1 MAKIVKNYT
10 LTVLKPVNKDAI
22 KDIRA
27 IKQERVGMRIIPTD
41 IMRLELGIGLIPLV
55 NKDLRSNL
63 PERIKRIRREI
74 EEETGICMPIV
85 HIVDNIELKEFE
97 YSFYIRGKEM
107 VKYEIKRNKY
117 LCIDDG
123 SVKNKV
129 EGKEIKDPTF
139 GLPAILINKNQIKEA
154 ADAGYTIADAPGI
167 IAVNLKYLIKKEIC
181 KIFTYDNSK
190 YILKKVSEKNPLLV
204 EDCYL
209 KLSHIT
215 IKKALTMILA
225 ETGNLLNIDEIMEML
240 LFYSKKEGVDDIE
253 KIIKYVIIDNM
264 EKNQE
269 GALERFL
276 KICGILKKIKENKL
290 TKI

>member
-1 MAKIVKNYT
+1 MAKIVNNYT

-22 KDIRA
+22 KEIRA

-55 NKDLRSNL
+55 DKDLRLNL

-74 EEETGICMPIV
+74 EKETGICMPIV
-85 HIVDNIELKEFE
+85 HIVDNMKLKEFE

-117 LCIDDG
+117 LCLDNG
-123 SVKNKV
+123 NVKNKV

-154 ADAGYTIADAPGI
+154 ADAGYTIVDALGI

-240 LFYSKKEGVDDIE
+240 LFYSKKEGIEDIE
-253 KIIKYVIIDNM
+253 KIIKYVIIENM

-269 GALERFL
+269 EALERFME
-276 KICGILKKIKENKL
+276 KIAEFCKKL
-290 TKI
+290 RKIN